1 MPGGNSDRCP
11 LRDFGVAAQGKVA
24 AYQFGVFLREV
35 TGIVLRAVDKEAT
48 IVLER
53 AAYAACCTFAIDG
66 DNEDIFIDTQT
77 FQTLYTGTTVSSCN
91 CQGAGAGKGYIITV

>member
-1 MPGGNSDRCP
+1 M
-11 LRDFGVAAQGKVA
+11 
-24 AYQFGVFLREV
+24 
-35 TGIVLRAVDKEAT
+35 
-48 IVLER
+48 LER